1 MKIIKLNA
9 IASTNSFLKDLVL
22 NSNVENYTTIIT
34 NNQTNGRGQQN
45 ATWISEPFKNLT
57 FSTFI
62 TFKNFKIECTKYLNF
77 AISLVIFDVLSNKQI
92 PKLSIKWP
100 NDILSANKKICGILI
115 ENTLTGSTIK
125 NSIVGI
131 GLNVNQELF
140 PKSLPNTTSLKLETS
155 IDFDLDNLLQEI
167 LENIQEKINL
177 LEAEKFLF
185 LEQRYLDV
193 LYKKNIP
200 TMFKNSWDKI
210 FMGKIIGISNQGN
223 LVIELEDESIH
234 EFGFK
239 EISFL

>member
-9 IASTNSFLKDLVL
+9 IDSTNSFLKDLVL
-22 NSNVENYTTIIT
+22 NSNEENYTTVTT
-34 NNQTNGRGQQN
+34 NKQTKGRGQQK
-45 ATWISEPFKNLT
+45 ATWLSEPFKNLT

-62 TFKNFKIECTKYLNF
+62 RFKNLNIKHKKYLNF
-77 AISLVIFDVLSNKQI
+77 AVSLAIFDVLSKKQI

-115 ENTLTGSTIK
+115 ENTFIGSTIK
-125 NSIVGI
+125 NSIIGI

-155 IDFDLDNLLQEI
+155 IDFDLDDLLQEV
-167 LENIQEKINL
+167 LKNIQEKIYC
-177 LEAEKFLF
+177 LELEEFLYLEK
-185 LEQRYLDV
+185 RYLDV

-200 TMFKNSWDKI
+200 TMFKDSQDKI
-210 FMGKIIGISNQGN
+210 FMGKIIGISNLGN
-223 LVIELEDESIH
+223 LLIELEDESIH
-234 EFGFK
+234 EFGLK

>member
-9 IASTNSFLKDLVL
+9 IDSTNSFLKDLVL
-22 NSNVENYTTIIT
+22 NSNEENYTTVTT
-34 NNQTNGRGQQN
+34 NNQTKGRGQQK
-45 ATWISEPFKNLT
+45 ATWLSEPFKNLT

-62 TFKNFKIECTKYLNF
+62 RFKNFDIKHKKYLNF
-77 AISLVIFDVLSNKQI
+77 AVSLAIFDVLSKKQI

-115 ENTLTGSTIK
+115 ENTFIGSTIK
-125 NSIVGI
+125 NSIIGI

-155 IDFDLDNLLQEI
+155 IDFDLDNLLQEV
-167 LENIQEKINL
+167 LKNIQEKIYC
-177 LEAEKFLF
+177 LELEEFLYLEK
-185 LEQRYLDV
+185 RYLDV

-200 TMFKNSWDKI
+200 TMFKDSQDKI
-210 FMGKIIGISNQGN
+210 FMGKIIGISNLGN
-223 LVIELEDESIH
+223 LLIELEDESIH
-234 EFGFK
+234 EFGLK